1 MAIFNS
7 YVTNYRRVPLR
18 KRFISFLTSQRPV
31 DWSRPPSFGRWRWR
45 SQLVSR
51 STFKQNGVVK
61 SLPVTPSHR
70 NKWTSSRQT
79 IIPHDTTIYL
89 WVKFQVQDIWLDHF
103 QLCYQTIP
111 FPGTPQQGDHEKPMG
126 IQLVR
131 LSRNPSCEHGLMMI
145 LPVWKIWLNHG

>member
-18 KRFISFLTSQRPV
+18 KRLISFLTSQRPV
-31 DWSRPPSFGRWRWR
+31 DWSRRPSFGRWRWR

-51 STFKQNGVVK
+51 STFKGNGVVK

-89 WVKFQVQDIWLDHF
+89 WVKFQFQDIWLDHF

-111 FPGTPQQGDHEKPMG
+111 FPGTPRQGDHPSHGNPKLG
-126 IQLVR
+126 LVEIR
-131 LSRNPSCEHGLMMI
+131 SERGLMMI
-145 LPVWKIWLNHG
+145 LPIWKIWVNHG